1 MKLCD
6 TSLVLPPAGWKG
18 GTYMTLITAAPRV
31 AVLIAIIDNF
41 ALADRGIKSLFR
53 YTEEPFVLLLG
64 DNGTGDDG
72 RSYFE
77 NWRRLPNTKV
87 IRSDV
92 LIQHGEMIDLSLRE
106 VQTPYF
112 VLMDSDTEILSKNWL
127 EEMICG
133 FKEDPLIMEVGSDFI
148 SHRENYLAPM
158 DNQVVRYLERF
169 GPWLLMYRSE
179 VKDICQGISFVFYKK
194 WVEQNGE
201 AKYSYWDTGSR
212 IHFVL
217 MEKGYHYTV
226 LHREFTKNFIHY
238 GRVRWRKNAYGFQ
251 FSLFAFI
258 RRLVRRRFG
267 KLSGGPYLVNTAK
280 KLGLYQ

>member
-1 MKLCD
+1 
-6 TSLVLPPAGWKG
+6 
-18 GTYMTLITAAPRV
+18 MTLITAAPRV